1 VLALQFSRAISRVIA
16 IYSLVYNVPSLQH
29 VGRFHRNLLLFAR
42 YSSLGWRSEPRLA
55 FYDSPALWS
64 HRGAQMAAN
73 SRRRRL
79 GGKARRALELLVD
92 QQGNAKA
99 YLGAYLGFTDR
110 MLFLLAQAGLITI
123 RHEIINT
130 GAELI
135 DIGRVRITDAGRRA
149 LEDTTER
156 RPSPRLQPDE

>member
-1 VLALQFSRAISRVIA
+1 MTCYLRNTRATFDRRPLLFSRYSRLQDRDVA
-16 IYSLVYNVPSLQH
+16 ETFRANEAGGPSRDWLS
-29 VGRFHRNLLLFAR
+29 N
-42 YSSLGWRSEPRLA
+42 
-55 FYDSPALWS
+55 DIPALWS

-79 GGKARRALELLVD
+79 SGKARRALELLVD
-92 QQGNAKA
+92 QEGSTQA

-123 RHEIINT
+123 HHEIINT

-135 DIGRVRITDAGRRA
+135 DIGRVSITDAGRRA
-149 LEDTTER
+149 LEDATAR
-156 RPSPRLQPDE
+156 RPSPRLQPSQ